1 VLISKELSQ
10 YVVHLMYSV
19 EDSTPMSESGR
30 VMDLSYMKKVQK
42 GDISC
47 PKIHNIEE
55 RRRI

>member
-1 VLISKELSQ
+1 MI
-10 YVVHLMYSV
+10 
-19 EDSTPMSESGR
+19 ESGR
-30 VMDLSYMKKVQK
+30 VMDLSYMKKIQK